1 MRILVTGHSGLLGT
15 ELVPVLASEGH
26 QVHGCSLPDHDITD
40 AAAARKAV
48 SECRAELVI
57 HAAAWTAVDACE
69 TDPDRAYRVNALG
82 TRNMV
87 LASRE
92 AGADLAFISTDYVFD
107 GTKPEP
113 YLEYDPTN
121 PTTAYGRSKWAGEQ
135 YVRYLHDRFYIVRSA
150 WLFGAGGPCFPDTI
164 LRLLREKDGVDVV
177 TDQIGNPTW
186 TRDLSRAIALIVA
199 SGLYGTYH
207 AVNSGPTSW
216 YEFAREVA
224 HTFGYPSTVVRR
236 TTSDRFVRPAP
247 RPANSSLRNFVLEQS
262 LGHRMRPWQETLPE
276 YLAST
281 TGRFMESA

>member
-1 MRILVTGHSGLLGT
+1 MRILVTGHSGLLGS
-15 ELVPVLASEGH
+15 ELVPILASEGH
-26 QVHGCSLPDHDITD
+26 QVHGCSLPDHDITEV
-40 AAAARKAV
+40 AAARKVV

-92 AGADLAFISTDYVFD
+92 VGAELAFISTDYVFD

-113 YLEYDPTN
+113 YIEYDPTN

-150 WLFGAGGPCFPDTI
+150 WLFGAGGPCFPETI

-186 TRDLSRAIALIVA
+186 TGDLSRAIALIVN

-216 YEFAREVA
+216 HEFAREVA
-224 HTFGYPSTVVRR
+224 HTFGYPSGVVRR

-247 RPANSSLRNFVLEQS
+247 RPANSSLRNFVLEES
-262 LGHRMRPWQETLPE
+262 LGLRMRPWQETLPE

-281 TGRFMESA
+281 AGRFMESA

>member
-15 ELVPVLASEGH
+15 DLVPVLAAAGH
-26 QVHGCSLPDHDITD
+26 RVHGCSLPDHDITNPTS
-40 AAAARKAV
+40 ARSVVA
-48 SECRAELVI
+48 ECRAELVI

-69 TDPDRAYRVNALG
+69 ADPDRAYRVNALG

-87 LASRE
+87 LAARE
-92 AGADLAFISTDYVFD
+92 AGAAIAFISTDYVFD
-107 GTKPEP
+107 GTKPAP
-113 YLEYDPTN
+113 YVEYDPTN

-186 TRDLSRAIALIVA
+186 TVDLSRAIALIVA

-207 AVNSGPTSW
+207 AVNAGPTSW
-216 YEFAREVA
+216 HEFARDVA
-224 HTFGYPSTVVRR
+224 RTFGYPGSVIRP
-236 TTSDRFVRPAP
+236 TTSERFVRPAP
-247 RPANSSLRNFVLEQS
+247 RPANSALRNFVLEES
-262 LGHRMRPWQETLPE
+262 LGHRMRPWQETLAE
-276 YLAST
+276 YAAST
-281 TGRFMESA
+281 SGRFMESA